1 MGEKGNIISSSY
13 KISYIFDGTHPN
25 MESVWTNINKFFELK
40 FQKITQLEVFV
51 VREDGRT
58 EK

>member
-1 MGEKGNIISSSY
+1 LGEKGNIISSSY
-13 KISYIFDGTHPN
+13 KISYIFDGIHPN